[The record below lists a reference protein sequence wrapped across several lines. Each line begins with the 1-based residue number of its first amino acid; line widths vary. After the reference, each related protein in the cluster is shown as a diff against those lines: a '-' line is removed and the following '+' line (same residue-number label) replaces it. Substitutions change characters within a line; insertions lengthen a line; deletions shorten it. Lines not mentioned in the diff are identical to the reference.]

1 MQVATSLDSRTE
13 RMSKNRHPLQSRR
26 KQDDAQDQSSLSDRP
41 SYGPWTAIKTVIHRC
56 LFRPDMRH
64 LQESRCYER
73 DGNLNLDGDG
83 EGDFIQ
89 SSLTHSKNQRQ
100 EPARRGGLE
109 EEGFHQAQAQA
120 TSCKPLDERAP
131 PMTVGH
137 RRDVD

>member
-56 LFRPDMRH
+56 MFRPDMRH

-100 EPARRGGLE
+100 EPARRGGLKKKDSP
-109 EEGFHQAQAQA
+109 GTGTGNVF
-120 TSCKPLDERAP
+120 
-131 PMTVGH
+131 H
-137 RRDVD
+137 RRIPPGTGTGNVLQAS